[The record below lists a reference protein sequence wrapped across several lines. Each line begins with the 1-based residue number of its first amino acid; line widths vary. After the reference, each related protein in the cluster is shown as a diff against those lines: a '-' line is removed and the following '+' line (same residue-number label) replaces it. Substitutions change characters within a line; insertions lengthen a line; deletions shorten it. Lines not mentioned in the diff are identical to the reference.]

1 MPITAV
7 FSVECVMSTGG
18 KVVCAF
24 GKRLFVFSQLHP
36 KSSSLILFPS
46 ILFDGGS
53 VPWRGISLRCS
64 KLDIPRFAI

>member
-36 KSSSLILFPS
+36 KSSSLISFP
-46 ILFDGGS
+46 INS
-53 VPWRGISLRCS
+53 VQWGKRPLARHQ
-64 KLDIPRFAI
+64 P